1 MESAAMCISR
11 PSIKPRALL
20 TGVLAALLLGAC
32 AVGPRYAPPDVTALS
47 PAALASVDPT
57 ASAAPPVNQW
67 WTALADPALDA
78 LVARALLGNQDL
90 AAAEARVQ
98 QARALARVAGADY
111 YPQAALDGRIG
122 RDKLSRN
129 GENLALIPFKPPTT
143 QFTDFRL
150 GLDASWEIDLAG
162 KTRRTVEAAVARS
175 ESVAESRHDAEIVLA
190 AAVADAYVD
199 YRGSTERLAI
209 AERTVAGRDETL
221 RLVTLERDAGLAS
234 DMDRRQAQADRQ
246 QAAAV
251 IPPLAAERQGALFEL
266 AALTGTDAAPL
277 DSELATAV
285 PIPTVPAGMAVGL
298 PSTLLRRRPDV
309 RRAERELAAATADVG
324 GAIAAQYPRRSLV
337 GDFGFDAVHAGQFA
351 SAASR
356 YWNFGPQLALP
367 LFQGGRL
374 HGNIEAAEAAQD
386 AALASYRS
394 AVLQAFS
401 DAESAIVRFAG
412 ERRRESGLADALLTL
427 EAALGLAQRRY
438 DAGDTSMIE
447 LLAAQRARDAAA
459 DEDAASRTQ
468 LARYY
473 VALGKALG
481 GGWQDSES
489 APVR

>member
-1 MESAAMCISR
+1 MCISR
-11 PSIKPRALL
+11 PSIEPRAVL
-20 TGVLAALLLGAC
+20 TGVMAAVLLGAC
-32 AVGPRYAPPDVTALS
+32 AVGPRYAPPDATALA
-47 PAALASVDPT
+47 PAALASADLTV
-57 ASAAPPVNQW
+57 SAAPPMSHW

-78 LVARALLGNQDL
+78 LVARALLDNQDL

-111 YPQAALDGRIG
+111 YPQAAVDGRVG
-122 RDKLSRN
+122 RDKLSRS

-162 KTRRTVEAAVARS
+162 KTRRAVEAAVARS
-175 ESVAESRHDAEIVLA
+175 ESAAESRNDARIVLA

-209 AERTVAGRDETL
+209 AGRIVAGQDEAL

-234 DMDRRQAQADRQ
+234 DTDRREVQAARQ
-246 QAAAV
+246 QAAAG
-251 IPPLAAERQGALFEL
+251 IAPLAAARQSALLEL
-266 AALTGTDAAPL
+266 AALTEADAATL
-277 DSELATAV
+277 GNELADAV
-285 PIPTVPAGMAVGL
+285 PIPTVPPSTAVGL
-298 PSTLLRRRPDV
+298 PSTLLLRRPDV

-324 GAIAAQYPRRSLV
+324 GALAAQYPRLSLV

-374 HGNIEAAEAAQD
+374 HGSVKAAEAARD

-394 AVLQAFS
+394 AVLKAFS
-401 DAESAIVRFAG
+401 DTESAVVRFAA
-412 ERRRESGLADALLTL
+412 ERQRESGLADALLTL
-427 EAALGLAQRRY
+427 EAARALAQRRY

-473 VALGKALG
+473 IALGKALG
-481 GGWQDSES
+481 GGWQDAES
-489 APVR
+489 ASAR